1 MSKLL
6 DKLKK
11 EAAELKESE
20 GKSKFSKF
28 DWFKPEKGD
37 NILRLLPH
45 PTDPEDVFFKKV
57 YIHYGVS
64 INGEDG
70 KIHKIPARCLV
81 DFEETCP
88 LCEESESLADAG
100 DKDGSKNLRRS
111 ERVLYNILDYKA
123 KKVKTWACPPSVHR
137 KFFTWISEIG
147 EEPSDLDLGRN
158 WKVVKQV
165 DPGKPAQFGTS
176 YEIFPDM
183 KQSAVPKKLRS
194 LCEDL
199 PDFDTAY
206 SENHRA
212 AMNEMLGIE
221 GEPKKTT
228 AGKFKRKEKIATKR
242 EVIEDEEDGDDED
255 VVGFDTGVDQ
265 DLEAELK
272 RLNI

>member
-11 EAAELKESE
+11 EAATLKENE
-20 GKSKFSKF
+20 GKNKFAKF

-37 NILRLLPH
+37 NILRLMPH

-57 YIHYGVS
+57 YIHYGVTVS
-64 INGEDG
+64 QEE
-70 KIHKIPARCLV
+70 KTYKIPARCLA
-81 DFEETCP
+81 DFGEDCP

-100 DKDGSKNLRRS
+100 DKEKSKSLRHT

-123 KKVKTWACPPSVHR
+123 RKVKTWACPASVHR

-147 EEPSDLDLGRN
+147 EEPSNFETGRN
-158 WKVVKQV
+158 WKVVKAV

-183 KQSAVPKKLRS
+183 KQSAVPKKLLS
-194 LCEDL
+194 LCENL
-199 PDFDTAY
+199 PDFEGAY
-206 SENHRA
+206 NENHRA

-221 GEPKKTT
+221 PEPEKKEKVT
-228 AGKFKRKEKIATKR
+228 KRKGKPAKAKAKVE
-242 EVIEDEEDGDDED
+242 EEEDD
-255 VVGFDTGVDQ
+255 VDVEASFAGADAAVDQ